1 MITKVIMPKLGM
13 VMKEG
18 LVVCWHAEEGDHV
31 EAGKLLLEI
40 ESDKVTTEIE
50 APASGVLAKIIVK
63 GDEIVPCGT
72 IVGIITGAED
82 EEIPGLDAIVAES
95 RAVVMLG

>member
-18 LVVCWHAEEGDHV
+18 LVVHWHVEEGERV

-50 APASGVLAKIIVK
+50 APVSGVVRKIIVMIPPALMK
-63 GDEIVPCGT
+63 SALSYLPGDI
-72 IVGIITGAED
+72 
-82 EEIPGLDAIVAES
+82 S
-95 RAVVMLG
+95 RALT

>member
-1 MITKVIMPKLGM
+1 MITKVIMPKLGL

-18 LVVCWHAEEGDHV
+18 LVVGWHADEGDRI

-50 APASGVLAKIIVK
+50 APASGVLRKIIVM
-63 GDEIVPCGT
+63 GEEIVPCGT
-72 IVGIITGAED
+72 VVGIISDTDVFRTVD
-82 EEIPGLDAIVAES
+82 EFGWGPE
-95 RAVVMLG
+95 